1 MSTSHSD
8 DELADAFL
16 ELLSRRGDARREA
29 EPSVSVHDVL
39 LGTITWDQ
47 YHASA

>member
-16 ELLSRRGDARREA
+16 ELLSRRRRRRA
-29 EPSVSVHDVL
+29 GKPSRR
-39 LGTITWDQ
+39 
-47 YHASA
+47 